1 MEEQYLSAAEV
12 AKFVGVH
19 YRTVENWASQEL
31 LERRSG
37 KYGLVS
43 ALRYR
48 IKQLEAE
55 VSGLKDNPKA
65 ELQLQ
70 KLQAE
75 VQERKAIARMKNMEA
90 DLMEGKL
97 INAKEALVE
106 WQNAI
111 ANVKAKLIAIPNK
124 TALELSGLTS
134 PEDIQFRLAQVINEA
149 LAELS
154 NE

>member
-1 MEEQYLSAAEV
+1 MYIEY
-12 AKFVGVH
+12 
-19 YRTVENWASQEL
+19 
-31 LERRSG
+31 
-37 KYGLVS
+37 
-43 ALRYR
+43 
-48 IKQLEAE
+48 
-55 VSGLKDNPKA
+55 KDNPKA
-65 ELQLQ
+65 KLQLQ

-75 VQERKAIARMKNMEA
+75 VEERKAIARMKNMEA

-111 ANVKAKLIAIPNK
+111 ANVKAKLIAIPTK
-124 TALELSGLTS
+124 TALELSGLIS
-134 PEDIQFRLAQVINEA
+134 PEDMQFRLTQVINEA